1 MKLFSSSLTEEP
13 SDLFAP
19 RRTKLTQKQ
28 GLPRMNKNTA
38 LLATLLAL
46 VVTGC
51 STGNPLKRV
60 VNPTQYGYSQAAVA
74 SADATLVFASGQVG
88 QDAEGPNDFESQV
101 DRSFDALAAT
111 LEAAGATTDQ
121 VVKITLLIVDHD
133 AEKLAYL
140 VKKRRSFFGDTPPAS
155 TLIPVPVLYAP
166 GVLFEIDAIAVTP

>member
-1 MKLFSSSLTEEP
+1 
-13 SDLFAP
+13 
-19 RRTKLTQKQ
+19 
-28 GLPRMNKNTA
+28 MNKNTA

-60 VNPTQYGYSQAAVA
+60 VNPTHLNGSLQYGYSQAAVA
-74 SADATLVFASGQVG
+74 SAHATLVFASGQVG

-166 GVLFEIDAIAVTP
+166 GVLFEIDAIAVASR